1 MGRDT
6 SYSVKWIGTWFC
18 GSLCRRTVPPASF
31 ILHLAKKE
39 KQKTH
44 QLLAVKSE
52 FYVRIE

>member
-6 SYSVKWIGTWFC
+6 VNGTWFC
-18 GSLCRRTVPPASF
+18 GSLCKRTAPPASF

-39 KQKTH
+39 KPTH